1 MSRTEPTALVITRTW
16 PDKPGEASHG
26 IFQRLSIFLDALA
39 GRFSSVDLLA
49 FPPKSADT
57 ALFRQAYLENLRSR
71 FSPQFNLTTCHREP
85 TPSVWPMHSRYL
97 SNAFDVDRQ
106 EPYLGIA
113 TARHIEAV
121 RSMLDRQPDLIFA
134 HRLHA
139 FTPLL
144 PLLRHDT
151 PPVAFDL
158 DDIEHRALARTMI
171 MAPLWPSERL
181 RMLHVPAVMQRERR
195 AIRASAASFVCSS
208 ADAAHMRALSGCESV
223 FEIANTVP
231 GPESAVGRPAGRPG
245 RMVGFVGSLMHP
257 PNADAIAWMID
268 EIWPLIRRSHPKA
281 RLQIAGAGTQT
292 LSNQRRLPDGVDVV
306 GFVDDLDTFYQ
317 NTDVILAPL
326 RYGAGTR
333 VKLVEAAAFSAAI
346 VTTKLGAEGLKLERG
361 RDLLLAEG
369 APQLAAATCLLL
381 DDPKR
386 RQSLGEAARRQYET
400 QYRRDRVVASVD
412 AHFARILGAKHA

>member
-39 GRFSSVDLLA
+39 GRFASVELLA

-57 ALFRQAYLENLRSR
+57 ALFRQAYLEHLRSR
-71 FSPQFNLTTCHREP
+71 FSPQVNLTTCHREP
-85 TPSVWPMHSRYL
+85 TPTVWPMYSRYL
-97 SNAFDVDRQ
+97 SNAFDVDQ
-106 EPYLGIA
+106 QDPYLAIA

-121 RSMLDRQPDLIFA
+121 RSMLDRKPDLIFA

-144 PLLRHDT
+144 PLLRHDM
-151 PPVAFDL
+151 PPIAFDL

-171 MAPLWPSERL
+171 KAPLWPSERL

-195 AIRASAASFVCSS
+195 AIRASAASFVCS
-208 ADAAHMRALSGCESV
+208 AVDAAHMRALSGRDTV

-231 GPESAVGRPAGRPG
+231 GPESAVARPADQPG

-268 EIWPLIRRSHPKA
+268 EIWPLIRRSHPDA
-281 RLQIAGAGTQT
+281 CLQIAGAGTQT
-292 LSNQRRLPDGVDVV
+292 LNDQRRLPDGVEVV
-306 GFVDDLDTFYQ
+306 GFVDDLDAFYRR
-317 NTDVILAPL
+317 TDVILAPL

-346 VTTKLGAEGLKLERG
+346 VTTKLGAEGLKLDCG
-361 RDLLLAEG
+361 RDLLLAED
-369 APQLAAATCLLL
+369 APQLAAATCRLL
-381 DDPKR
+381 DDPDL
-386 RQSLGEAARRQYET
+386 RQSLGRAARLQYENE
-400 QYRRDRVVASVD
+400 YARDRVVASVD
-412 AHFARILGAKHA
+412 AHFRQILDARRG